1 MPERRYLFFFD
12 CRPGQC
18 EVISIDY
25 DIAVAARTLDEAK
38 AILEAAIGTYIEDAM
53 SESEPARSCL
63 LNRRMPWMVR
73 LHWTLRVL
81 VSRLN
86 LFGHPSSHV
95 GRLEVA
101 CRA

>member
-1 MPERRYLFFFD
+1 MPERHYLFFFD

-38 AILEAAIGTYIEDAM
+38 AILKAAIDSYIENAM
-53 SESEPARSCL
+53 SEAEPARSRL
-63 LNRRMPWMVR
+63 LNRRMPWTVR
-73 LHWTLRVL
+73 LQWTLRVL
-81 VSRLN
+81 VNRLRF
-86 LFGHPSSHV
+86 LGHRSSQV

-101 CRA
+101 CQA

>member
-1 MPERRYLFFFD
+1 MPERRLFFFFD

-38 AILEAAIGTYIEDAM
+38 AILKAAIDTYIEDANK
-53 SESEPARSCL
+53 EAEPARSRL
-63 LNRRMPWMVR
+63 LNRRMPWIVRVQWMVR
-73 LHWTLRVL
+73 VFAN
-81 VSRLN
+81 RLN
-86 LFGHPSSHV
+86 FFGHPSSQI

-101 CRA
+101 CQA